1 MRKGLKVI
9 LVLLAC
15 LVFFISILFIMQKKL
30 IFLPSKLPQ
39 DYSYKFNQP
48 FEEFFLET
56 EDGAKLNAIHFK
68 NENPKGVILYFHGN
82 AGDLSRWGK
91 VTSYFMNFDYDVVVM
106 DYRTYGKSTG
116 TLSEDLLLKDAQ
128 LFYDYVKNEWEES
141 RILVYGRSL
150 GTNIAAFV
158 ASKNN
163 PRKLILESPFYSL
176 VDVAKSRFPYL
187 PVGYFLKYK
196 FPTYRYIKEVALP
209 IVIFHGTMDDIVPI
223 TSGIKLSKVIPS
235 NLMEFVKIIDG
246 NHNNLMEF
254 MDYQL
259 KIEEIL
265 N

>member
-9 LVLLAC
+9 VVLLAGF
-15 LVFFISILFIMQKKL
+15 VFFISIMLVMQKKL

-39 DYSYKFNQP
+39 DYSYKFHQP
-48 FEEFFLET
+48 FEEFFLKT

-91 VTSYFMNFDYDVVVM
+91 VTSYFMTFEYDVVVM

-128 LFYDYVKNEWEES
+128 LFYDYLKNDWEES
-141 RILVYGRSL
+141 QILVYGRSL

-158 ASKNN
+158 ASKNK
-163 PRKLILESPFYSL
+163 PKLLILESPFYSL
-176 VDVAKSRFPYL
+176 VDVAKRRFPFL
-187 PVGYFLKYK
+187 PVRYLLKYK
-196 FPTYRYIKEVALP
+196 FPTYRYIKDVACS
-209 IVIFHGTMDDIVPI
+209 IVIFHGTMDDVVPI
-223 TSGIKLSKVIPS
+223 VSGIKLSKVIPS
-235 NLMEFVKIIDG
+235 NRLEFVKIMDG

-254 MDYQL
+254 MVYKS